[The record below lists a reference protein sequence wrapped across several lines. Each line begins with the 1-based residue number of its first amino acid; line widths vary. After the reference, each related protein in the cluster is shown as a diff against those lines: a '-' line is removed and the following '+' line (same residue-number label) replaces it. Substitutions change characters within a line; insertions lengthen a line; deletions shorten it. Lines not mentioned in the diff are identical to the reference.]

1 MKAAFTSSAWLV
13 LYFFNDV
20 PPSLKYIFSG
30 SEPGYGIIYHLDITS
45 MMWILVLVD
54 MFGTYLFAISDH

>member
-20 PPSLKYIFSG
+20 PPSLKYISSG
-30 SEPGYGIIYHLDITS
+30 SEPGFGIIYHIEITS
-45 MMWILVLVD
+45 MMVD
-54 MFGTYLFAISDH
+54 FSTCGHIWDLFVCYF